1 MKKEAVFI
9 GILLILCLLSIIIGA
24 SLISKGKEKKIQPFE
39 ERGIAIINIYG
50 SIETTSQPGGFFEG
64 FKGADYITKRL
75 SRIAKDK
82 RIKALVVRIDS
93 PGGSVAA
100 SQEIYKGILSLKK
113 NGKKVIIS
121 MADLACS
128 GAYYIACAGD
138 KIIAD
143 EGSIIGS
150 IGVIFFAPN
159 IESLMEKIGVKFN
172 VIKSGKHKDIGSIA
186 REMTDEEKKIIQG
199 LIDKTFLQFFNAV
212 SRERKIKEDRLK
224 EIADGRVFIGE
235 EAKKIGLIDEIGTFQ
250 DAIKE
255 AARLSGIKGEPK
267 IIDERE
273 PMERIMEEF
282 LNITRGIKPKI
293 DTSSKLKYI
302 WQPGL

>member
-1 MKKEAVFI
+1 MKKEGIFV
-9 GILLILCLLSIIIGA
+9 GILLLLCLISIIIGA
-24 SLISKGKEKKIQPFE
+24 SLINKQGGKKIRPFE

-50 SIETTSQPGGFFEG
+50 SIETTSQPSGFFEG

-75 SRIAKDK
+75 SSIAKDK

-100 SQEIYKGILSLKK
+100 SQEIYKELLALKK
-113 NGKKVIIS
+113 KGKKVIIS
-121 MADLACS
+121 IGDVACS

-159 IESLMEKIGVKFN
+159 IENLMEKIGIKFMCL
-172 VIKSGKHKDIGSIA
+172 KSGKHKDIGSIA
-186 REMTDEEKKIIQG
+186 REMTDEEKEIIQS

-212 SRERKIKEDRLK
+212 SKERKIPEKRLK

-235 EAKKIGLIDEIGTFQ
+235 DAKNLGLIDEIGTFQ
-250 DAIKE
+250 KAIKE

-282 LNITRGIKPKI
+282 LGIIGAIKPKMGFA
-293 DTSSKLKYI
+293 SLKYI
-302 WQPGL
+302 WQP